1 MCLTARSSPLPPPW
15 TTASSRLSPPSIL
28 EPILSTTEQLTD
40 CEALKVQLRRVPLF
54 ADLKDEDGVC
64 MQNVEERRLQTGEV
78 LVREGEPAANFFVL
92 LEGEVS
98 VAKHYGDQQV
108 VVARYRPGAFFGEV
122 PLLLDVPYILTGRAE
137 SDCRVI
143 VFPEE
148 GFWRLLRHCPSIAV
162 EIFRAMALR
171 LRNLE
176 GSTRQHEKL
185 AALGTMSAGL
195 AHELNNPAAAAQ
207 RIAVHLGEVIQTIQ
221 VVSHR
226 LHQTLAH
233 EHWDRLIEFAGAA
246 LEKSPA
252 GRQNHS
258 LEQSDSEDVLGAWLR
273 ESGVADSWK
282 IAPVLVSAGVET
294 SALASLRQDLP
305 PKVFGD
311 AAKWVALRLTIR
323 TLLDDAEQSTGR
335 IAGLVDAVRSSARQE
350 RAEAADID
358 VHEQIEKAL
367 AVLDHKL
374 KGIRIG
380 RHFAAD
386 CRRVRGYPS
395 ELAQVWVNLLDN
407 AADAVNGHGEISI
420 ETRRDDNQT
429 VVEIIDNGPGIFPE
443 NFTHIFEPFFTT
455 KGVGSGKGL
464 GLTISQGIVG
474 DRHGGEIEV
483 ESKAGET
490 RFIVR
495 LPERRIERNEAAE
508 ALVAS
513 RVVMAELTEGFEET
527 KPRPSSQASSTRLR
541 RSDMDAMA
549 TLAGESAVPG
559 SAFATIFDIPLFSQ
573 LDDSQRA
580 CFSTGTEVRFK
591 AGETFTRPGEA
602 VNFFYIML
610 EGELRVTKF
619 YGDQEIFLAEVI
631 PGDFL
636 GEIQIL
642 LEMPHS
648 VFIRAVADSRLFR
661 LARPGFWDLL
671 RCSSSVAIQIM
682 RTLATRVRNMESYSQ
697 EREKLAQLGAM
708 AAGLAHELNNPA
720 TAARCAAADL
730 RQSVEKVQDYA
741 CELNESLGAEQWQQL
756 VATSQE
762 AVHCAGSQ
770 PKLNPLEQSDREE
783 AIEGWLDAQ
792 NVADAWELAPALV
805 SARVDQEE
813 LEALQRIVPARD
825 LENAIHWLAANVT
838 TRDLLKSI
846 THSTERISELVR
858 AVKSY
863 SFMDQA
869 PWQEIDVHEGIENTL
884 IILGHK
890 LKNATVT
897 RDFDRT
903 LPRLC
908 AYGGELNQV
917 WTNLIDNAIYAVGGT
932 GRIDIRTR
940 RDGEFFLVEI
950 ADNGTGIPPEA
961 QPHIFAVPFF
971 TTKGR
976 SGTGLGLVI
985 SHRIVVER
993 HQGKIEFS
1001 TGQDGTRFIVRLPFE
1016 SSEGD

>member
-1 MCLTARSSPLPPPW
+1 M
-15 TTASSRLSPPSIL
+15 
-28 EPILSTTEQLTD
+28 TD
-40 CEALKVQLRRVPLF
+40 CEALKVQLRKVPLF

-64 MQNVEERRLQTGEV
+64 MENVEQRRLQAGEV
-78 LVREGEPAANFFVL
+78 LVKEGEPAENFFVL

-98 VAKHYGDQQV
+98 VAKQYGDQQV
-108 VVARYRPGAFFGEV
+108 IVARYRPGAFFGEV
-122 PLLLDVPYILTGRAE
+122 PLLLGVPYILTGRAE

-148 GFWRLLRHCPSIAV
+148 GFWRLLRLCPSIAG

-195 AHELNNPAAAAQ
+195 AHELNNPSAAAQ
-207 RIAVHLGEVIQTIQ
+207 RIAVQLGEVIQTIQ
-221 VVSHR
+221 LVSHR
-226 LHQTLAH
+226 LHQTLEH
-233 EHWDRLIEFAGAA
+233 EHWDRLIGFAGAA
-246 LEKSPA
+246 LENLSASKH
-252 GRQNHS
+252 NHS
-258 LEQSDSEDVLGAWLR
+258 IEQIDSEDVLGAWLR
-273 ESGVADSWK
+273 EREVADAWK
-282 IAPVLVSAGVET
+282 IAPVLVTAGLET
-294 SALASLRQDLP
+294 GALASLRQDLP
-305 PKVFGD
+305 PNAFGD
-311 AAKWVALRLTIR
+311 AAKWIALRLTICA
-323 TLLDDAEQSTGR
+323 LLDDAEQSTGR

-358 VHEQIEKAL
+358 VHEQIKNAL

-374 KGIRIG
+374 KSVRVS
-380 RHFAAD
+380 RHFADD
-386 CRRVRGYPS
+386 CGHVRGYPS

-407 AADAVNGHGEISI
+407 AADAVNGNGEISI
-420 ETRRDDNQT
+420 QTRRDDNQT
-429 VVEIIDNGPGIFPE
+429 VVEITDNGPGISLE

-474 DRHGGEIEV
+474 ERHGGEIEV

-495 LPERRIERNEAAE
+495 LPVRRVERNEGAE
-508 ALVAS
+508 AVVAH
-513 RVVMAELTEGFEET
+513 RAVMAELTERFGEIES
-527 KPRPSSQASSTRLR
+527 PPAHASSPV
-541 RSDMDAMA
+541 SD
-549 TLAGESAVPG
+549 G
-559 SAFATIFDIPLFSQ
+559 AFATIFDIPLFSQ
-573 LDDSQRA
+573 LDAARRA
-580 CFSTGTEVRFK
+580 CLSTGTEIRFK
-591 AGETFTRPGEA
+591 TGDTVVSEGDPSD
-602 VNFFYIML
+602 FFYVML
-610 EGELRVTKF
+610 EGELRATKF
-619 YGDQEIFLAEVI
+619 FDEQEIFLGMLV
-631 PGDFL
+631 PGEFFA
-636 GEIQIL
+636 EIQIL
-642 LEMPHS
+642 LDFPHY
-648 VFIRAVADSRLFR
+648 VDIRAVAESRLFR
-661 LARPGFWDLL
+661 LPRAGFWDLL
-671 RCSSSVAIQIM
+671 RSSPSVAREIM
-682 RTLATRVRNMESYSQ
+682 RTLATRLRNMEGYTQ
-697 EREKLAQLGAM
+697 EREKLAQLGTM

-720 TAARCAAADL
+720 TAARKAAVDL
-730 RQSVEKVQDYA
+730 RQSVENVQDYA
-741 CELNESLGAEQWQQL
+741 CELNQTLGAEQWQRL
-756 VATSQE
+756 VATSKE
-762 AVHCAGSQ
+762 AVHCTETQ

-783 AIEGWLDAQ
+783 EIECWLDSQ
-792 NVADAWELAPALV
+792 NIADAWELAPALV
-805 SARVDQEE
+805 SGRIDESVLE
-813 LEALQRIVPARD
+813 LLKQTVPTQD
-825 LENAIHWLAANVT
+825 LDNAIRWLVADVT

-890 LKNATVT
+890 LKNVTVT

-950 ADNGTGIPPEA
+950 ADNGSGIPPEA
-961 QPHIFAVPFF
+961 QPHIFSVPFF

-1001 TGQDGTRFIVRLPFE
+1001 TGRDGTRFTVRLPFE

>member
-1 MCLTARSSPLPPPW
+1 M
-15 TTASSRLSPPSIL
+15 
-28 EPILSTTEQLTD
+28 TD
-40 CEALKVQLRRVPLF
+40 CEAVVALLRKVPLF
-54 ADLKDEDGVC
+54 ANLKEEDKVC
-64 MQNVEERRLQTGEV
+64 IGETEEWRLVPGET
-78 LVREGEPAANFFVL
+78 LIREGEPAEYFFVL
-92 LEGEVS
+92 LEGEIS
-98 VAKHYGDQQV
+98 VRKQLGDQES
-108 VVARYRPGAFFGEV
+108 VVARNRPGAFFGEV
-122 PLLLDVPYILTGRAE
+122 PLLLGTPYSLSGRAE
-137 SDCRVI
+137 RDCRLI

-148 GFWRLLRHCPSIAV
+148 AFWKLLRLCPAISS
-162 EIFRAMALR
+162 EIFNAMVTR
-171 LRNLE
+171 LRNFA
-176 GSTRQHEKL
+176 GSARQGEKL
-185 AALGTMSAGL
+185 EALGTMSAGL
-195 AHELNNPAAAAQ
+195 AHELNNPSAAAQ

-221 VVSHR
+221 SVAHR
-226 LHQTLAH
+226 LHHALAH
-233 EHWDRLIEFAGAA
+233 EHWDRLIAFMGEV
-246 LEKSPA
+246 LENLST
-252 GRQNHS
+252 GRHHQS
-258 LEQSDSEDVLGAWLR
+258 IEQSDSEDALVAWLR
-273 ESGVADSWK
+273 GCGVTDAWK
-282 IAPVLVSAGVET
+282 IAPVFVGAGLDT
-294 SALASLRQDLP
+294 SALVSLREGLP
-305 PKVFGD
+305 KNAFGD
-311 AAKWVALRLTIR
+311 AVRWIALRMTIQ
-323 TLLDDAEQSTGR
+323 TLLDDAEQCTGR
-335 IAGLVDAVRSSARQE
+335 IANLVDAVRSSAKQE

-358 VHEQIEKAL
+358 VHEQIGSAL

-374 KGIRIG
+374 KNVRVS
-380 RHFAAD
+380 RNFATD
-386 CRRVRGYPS
+386 CGHVRGYPS

-407 AADAVNGHGEISI
+407 AADAVNGNGEISI
-420 ETRRDDNQT
+420 RTRRDDNQT
-429 VVEIIDNGPGIFPE
+429 VVEIIDNGPGIPPE
-443 NFTHIFEPFFTT
+443 NRSRIFEPFFTT
-455 KGVGSGKGL
+455 KVVGSGKGL
-464 GLTISQGIVG
+464 GLTVSQGIVG

-483 ESKAGET
+483 ESQAGET

-495 LPERRIERNEAAE
+495 LPVRLIERSEGAE
-508 ALVAS
+508 AIVAN
-513 RVVMAELTEGFEET
+513 RAYLAELAEQLEKRE
-527 KPRPSSQASSTRLR
+527 SQPPPQTPAV
-541 RSDMDAMA
+541 SD
-549 TLAGESAVPG
+549 G
-559 SAFATIFDIPLFSQ
+559 AFATVFDVPLFAQ

-580 CFSTGTEVRFK
+580 CLSTGTEIRPK
-591 AGETFTRPGEA
+591 AGETFLQDGDPSDA
-602 VNFFYIML
+602 FYVML
-610 EGELRVTKF
+610 EGELRVTKY
-619 YGDQEIFLAEVI
+619 YGDQEIFLGEVV
-631 PGDFL
+631 PGEFF
-636 GEIQIL
+636 GEIEIL
-642 LEMPHS
+642 LDVPNWAI
-648 VFIRAVADSRLFR
+648 IRVVADSRLFR
-661 LARPGFWDLL
+661 LPRAGLWDLL
-671 RCSSSVAIQIM
+671 RSSPPVAREIM
-682 RTLATRVRNMESYSQ
+682 RTLATRMRNLEDYKQ
-697 EREKLAQLGAM
+697 EREKLMQLGAM

-720 TAARCAAADL
+720 TAARRAATDL

-741 CELNESLGAEQWQQL
+741 CELNETLTAEQWQQL
-756 VATSQE
+756 VAASKE

-961 QPHIFAVPFF
+961 QPHIFFVPFF

-985 SHRIVVER
+985 TYRIVVER
-993 HQGKIEFS
+993 HHGKIEFE
-1001 TGQDGTRFIVRLPFE
+1001 TGPAGTRFSVLLPFE
-1016 SSEGD
+1016 SSENPQTQLDRERPLHPELAPAT